1 MRLTAAN
8 TWRCRPATRCTASR
22 CRSRSNNMSRSFV
35 FAILVLMAT
44 TLPASAQYA
53 ARRSG
58 DTIQLE
64 DTKNQMVVTLIPSA
78 GNITSEFK
86 VKGQN
91 VLRWPYASMDDFKT
105 RRGLNGIPFLAPWAN
120 RLDEQA
126 FYANGKKYAFDMQLG
141 NVNGAIPIHG
151 FLSNTDQWQVVEV
164 KADGKSAWV
173 TSKLDVYKQPM
184 WMKQFPFAHTIEM
197 THRLQDGALQVETK
211 ITNMAAERMPVA
223 IGFHPY
229 YQLTDSPREEWTVTV
244 PAKTR
249 WLLSG
254 VKVPT
259 GETEPA
265 DKIFP
270 NGKGQLKDYNL
281 DDVFGDLERDAQGRA
296 HVFLKGKQQQLE
308 IMLGPTFKSLVI
320 YSPHPT
326 SQGLGSQAIV
336 NPNAPP
342 APARGATPPAA
353 RGRGPGPNPLAT
365 PNFICFE
372 PMAGITDAM
381 NLSQKGIYKE
391 QQYIEPNQTWEASFW
406 VKPTGF

>member
-1 MRLTAAN
+1 MLIRTLIFAMLLCLAA
-8 TWRCRPATRCTASR
+8 
-22 CRSRSNNMSRSFV
+22 
-35 FAILVLMAT
+35 

-64 DTKNQMVVTLIPSA
+64 DTKNQMIVTLIPSA

-151 FLSNTDQWQVVEV
+151 FLSNTDQWQVMEV

-229 YQLTDSPREEWTVTV
+229 YQLTDSPREEWTVTI

-281 DDVFGDLERDAQGRA
+281 DDVFGDLQRDAQGRA

-320 YSPHPT
+320 YSPNPT
-326 SQGLGSQAIV
+326 NQGLGSQAMV

-342 APARGATPPAA
+342 AAARGATPPAA
-353 RGRGPGPNPLAT
+353 GRGRGPGPNPLAT
-365 PNFICFE
+365 SNFICFE

>member
-1 MRLTAAN
+1 
-8 TWRCRPATRCTASR
+8 
-22 CRSRSNNMSRSFV
+22 
-35 FAILVLMAT
+35 MAT

-53 ARRSG
+53 ARRNG
-58 DTIQLE
+58 ELVQLE
-64 DTKNQMVVTLIPSA
+64 DTKTQMVVTIIPSA

-91 VLRWPYASMDDFKT
+91 VLRWPYASMDDFKA
-105 RRGLNGIPFLAPWAN
+105 RGGLNGIPFLAPWAN
-120 RLDEQA
+120 RLDQQA
-126 FYANGKKYAFDMQLG
+126 FYANGKKYNFDMELG
-141 NVNGAIPIHG
+141 NVRGAIPIHG
-151 FLSNTDQWQVVEV
+151 FLSQTDQWQVVEA
-164 KADGKSAWV
+164 KADARSAWV

-197 THRLQDGALQVETK
+197 THRLQDGVLQVQTR
-211 ITNMAAERMPVA
+211 ITNMAAEPMPVA

-229 YQLTDSPREEWTVTV
+229 YQLTDSPRDAWTVTI

-281 DDVFGDLERDAQGRA
+281 DDVFSDLERDAEGRA
-296 HVFLKGKQQQLE
+296 HVLLKGKQQQLE

-320 YSPHPT
+320 YSPNPT
-326 SQGLGSQAIV
+326 NTGLGSQAV
-336 NPNAPP
+336 VDPNAPA
-342 APARGATPPAA
+342 APARAAATPAGRAA
-353 RGRGPGPNPLAT
+353 GPGPNSLAT

-381 NLSQKGIYKE
+381 NLSQKGLYKE
-391 QQYIEPNQTWEASFW
+391 QQYIAPNQTWDASFW
-406 VKPTGF
+406 VKPSGF